1 MNSQLIDIGWGS
13 LLLYY
18 TMLLIPLAIF
28 HSLGLGLTRSLLW
41 AIVRMTVQL
50 FLVGLYLEFLFS
62 TNSLWLNLMW
72 LLVMLTVAN
81 FRILGDGG
89 IGLRRFVLPCLWAL
103 GATTLTVAGVMIF
116 SLIRPDPWYDAR
128 YLIPIVGM
136 ILGNCLRGN
145 ILSVQHFYAGISKD
159 VDIYR
164 QRLTM
169 GATRFEALRP
179 WLAAAMNNA
188 CRQHLA
194 TMATVGIVAL
204 PGMMTGQILGGAMP
218 MVAIKYQ
225 LAIMI
230 AIFVS
235 LSLGAYLNLWL
246 TIPRAFDC
254 MGNLCEDVQGSAW
267 IGSKS
272 GAGKKH

>member
-1 MNSQLIDIGWGS
+1 MNSQFNDISWGA

-28 HSLGLGLTRSLLW
+28 HNLRLGLTRSLLW
-41 AIVRMTVQL
+41 SIVRMTVQL
-50 FLVGLYLEFLFS
+50 FLVGLYLEFLFR

-72 LLVMLTVAN
+72 LLVMLTAAN
-81 FRILGDGG
+81 FRILGDSG
-89 IGLRRFVLPCLWAL
+89 IGLRRFVLPCMWAL
-103 GATTLTVAGVMIF
+103 SATTLTVAGVMIL

-136 ILGNCLRGN
+136 VLGNCLRGN

-159 VDIYR
+159 VDVYR
-164 QRLTM
+164 QRLSM

-179 WLAAAMNNA
+179 WFAAAMSNA

-194 TMATVGIVAL
+194 TMATIGIVAL
-204 PGMMTGQILGGAMP
+204 PGMMTGQILGGATP
-218 MVAIKYQ
+218 MSAIKYQ

-246 TIPRAFDC
+246 TIPRAFDR
-254 MGNLCEDVQGSAW
+254 MGNLLEDVQGTTW
-267 IGSKS
+267 KLSKP
-272 GAGKKH
+272 GGRKKH

>member
-1 MNSQLIDIGWGS
+1 MDSQLNDIGWGS

-28 HSLGLGLTRSLLW
+28 SSLRLGLTRSLLW
-41 AIVRMTVQL
+41 SVARMTVQL
-50 FLVGLYLEFLFS
+50 FLVGLYLEFLFR
-62 TNSLWLNLMW
+62 TNSLWLNVMW
-72 LLVMLTVAN
+72 LFIMLVAAN

-89 IGLRRFVLPCLWAL
+89 IGLRRFVLPSMWAL
-103 GATTLTVAGVMIF
+103 SFTTLTVSAVMIL

-136 ILGNCLRGN
+136 VLGNCLRGN
-145 ILSVQHFYAGISKD
+145 ILSVQHFYMGITKD
-159 VDIYR
+159 VEVYR
-164 QRLTM
+164 QRLSM

-179 WLAAAMNNA
+179 WMAAAMSNA

-194 TMATVGIVAL
+194 TMATIGIVAL
-204 PGMMTGQILGGAMP
+204 PGMMTGQILGGAPP
-218 MVAIKYQ
+218 MAAIKYQ

-246 TIPRAFDC
+246 TIPRAFDRL
-254 MGNLCEDVQGSAW
+254 GNLQEDVQGSSW
-267 IGSKS
+267 KTTKIG
-272 GAGKKH
+272 GRKKH

>member
-1 MNSQLIDIGWGS
+1 MNSQFNDIGWGA

-28 HSLGLGLTRSLLW
+28 YNLRLGLTRSLIWSVL
-41 AIVRMTVQL
+41 RMTVQL

-72 LLVMLTVAN
+72 LFVMLTAAN
-81 FRILGDGG
+81 FKILGDGG
-89 IGLRRFVLPCLWAL
+89 IGLRRFVLPCMGAL
-103 GATTLTVAGVMIF
+103 CLTTLTVSGLMIL
-116 SLIRPDPWYDAR
+116 SLIQPDPWYDAR

-145 ILSVQHFYAGISKD
+145 ILSVQHFYMGITKD
-159 VDIYR
+159 VDVYR
-164 QRLTM
+164 QRLSL

-179 WLAAAMNNA
+179 WMAAAMSNA

-194 TMATVGIVAL
+194 GMATIGIVSL
-204 PGMMTGQILGGAMP
+204 PGMMTGQILGGATP
-218 MVAIKYQ
+218 MAAIKYQ

-246 TIPRAFDC
+246 TIPRAFDR
-254 MGNLCEDVQGSAW
+254 MGNLQEDVQRITWKTAKPNGR
-267 IGSKS
+267 
-272 GAGKKH
+272 KKH

>member
-1 MNSQLIDIGWGS
+1 MDKQFIDIGWGA

-28 HSLGLGLTRSLLW
+28 YSLGLGLTRSLLW

-50 FLVGLYLEFLFS
+50 FLVGLYLEFLFR
-62 TNSLWLNLMW
+62 TNSLWLNLLW
-72 LLVMLTVAN
+72 LLVMLSAAN

-89 IGLRRFVLPCLWAL
+89 IGLRRFVLPCMWAL
-103 GATTLTVAGVMIF
+103 SATTLTVAGVMIL

-159 VDIYR
+159 ADVYR
-164 QRLTM
+164 QRLSM

-179 WLAAAMNNA
+179 WLALAMSNA

-194 TMATVGIVAL
+194 SMATVGIVAL
-204 PGMMTGQILGGAMP
+204 PGMMTGQILGGATP

-235 LSLGAYLNLWL
+235 LTLGAYLNLWL
-246 TIPRAFDC
+246 TIPRAFDR
-254 MGNLCEDVQGSAW
+254 MGNLCEDVQGSTW
-267 IGSKS
+267 KS
-272 GAGKKH
+272 AKSSRRKKH

>member
-1 MNSQLIDIGWGS
+1 MNSQFNDIGWGS
-13 LLLYY
+13 LFLYY

-28 HSLGLGLTRSLLW
+28 SSLRLGLTRSLLW
-41 AIVRMTVQL
+41 AVVRMTIQL
-50 FLVGLYLEFLFS
+50 FLVGLYLEFLFR
-62 TNSLWLNLMW
+62 TNSLWLNVMW
-72 LLVMLTVAN
+72 LFIMLIAAN
-81 FRILGDGG
+81 VRILGDGG
-89 IGLRRFVLPCLWAL
+89 IGLRRFVLPCMWAL
-103 GATTLTVAGVMIF
+103 SSTTLTVAGVMIF

-136 ILGNCLRGN
+136 VLGNCLRGN

-159 VDIYR
+159 EDVYR
-164 QRLTM
+164 QRLSM

-179 WLAAAMNNA
+179 WMAAAMSNA

-194 TMATVGIVAL
+194 TMATIGIVAL
-204 PGMMTGQILGGAMP
+204 PGMMTGQILGGAAP
-218 MVAIKYQ
+218 MTAIKYQ

-246 TIPRAFDC
+246 TIPRAFDR
-254 MGNLCEDVQGSAW
+254 MGNLQADVQRTAW
-267 IGSKS
+267 KATKS
-272 GAGKKH
+272 GARKKS

>member
-1 MNSQLIDIGWGS
+1 MNSQLNDIGWGA

-18 TMLLIPLAIF
+18 TMLLIPLGIF
-28 HSLGLGLTRSLLW
+28 YSLQLGLTRSLMWSVL
-41 AIVRMTVQL
+41 RMTLQL
-50 FLVGLYLEFLFS
+50 FLVGLYLEFLFR
-62 TNSLWLNLMW
+62 TNSLWLNVMW
-72 LLVMLTVAN
+72 LFIMLISAN

-89 IGLRRFVLPCLWAL
+89 IRLRRFVLPCMWAL
-103 GATTLTVAGVMIF
+103 SLTTLTVSGVMIL

-145 ILSVQHFYAGISKD
+145 ILSVQNFYMGITKD

-164 QRLTM
+164 QRLSL

-179 WLAAAMNNA
+179 WLAAAMSNA

-194 TMATVGIVAL
+194 SMATIGIVAL
-204 PGMMTGQILGGAMP
+204 PGMMTGQILGGATP
-218 MVAIKYQ
+218 MAAIKYQ

-235 LSLGAYLNLWL
+235 LSLGAYLNLLL
-246 TIPRAFDC
+246 TIPRAFDS
-254 MGNLCEDVQGSAW
+254 MGNLQEDVQRIAW
-267 IGSKS
+267 KTAK
-272 GAGKKH
+272 AGGRKKH